1 MYNINTHLSLKIIS
15 KEHGRKEEESHDG
28 GGEETQPA
36 EGHLRVE
43 GQVQLCRVHCFVGV
57 TNVAEM

>member
-1 MYNINTHLSLKIIS
+1 MLTRICHSKIIS
-15 KEHGRKEEESHDG
+15 PEHGRKEEESHDG
-28 GGEETQPA
+28 GVEETQPA